1 MSSASSLGGFFI
13 RKITMI
19 DNVNNPQHYKCK
31 GVHLVLDIEPI
42 TILKDLPF
50 CKGNAIK
57 YILRYKN
64 KNGLEDLKKAEYYIK
79 ADTTVVKP
87 GNIET
92 LVITEYLK
100 KLLQSQ
106 KITKTEYK
114 CIVDILINPEKAVAD
129 VNQLMAEYGTPL
141 KEAVEDSLKHQE
153 QKREFDPIEQLIK
166 AYKDFIE

>member
-1 MSSASSLGGFFI
+1 
-13 RKITMI
+13 MI
-19 DNVNNPQHYKCK
+19 DNVNNPQHYKAK
-31 GVHLVLDIEPI
+31 AVRLVLDFEPI

-57 YILRYKN
+57 YVLRYKN

-79 ADTTVVKP
+79 ADTKVAKP

-100 KLLQSQ
+100 KLLQTQ
-106 KITKTEYK
+106 KINKTEYK
-114 CIVDILINPEKAVAD
+114 CIMDILVNPEKALVD

-153 QKREFDPIEQLIK
+153 QEQEFDPIEQLIK

>member
-1 MSSASSLGGFFI
+1 
-13 RKITMI
+13 MI
-19 DNVNNPQHYKCK
+19 DNVNNPQHYKAK
-31 GVHLVLDIEPI
+31 AVRLVLDFEPI

-57 YILRYKN
+57 YVLRYKN

-79 ADTTVVKP
+79 ADYEIAKP

-100 KLLQSQ
+100 KLLQTQ

-114 CIVDILINPEKAVAD
+114 CIMDILVNPEKALVD
-129 VNQLMAEYGTPL
+129 VNQLMVEYGTPL

-153 QKREFDPIEQLIK
+153 QKQEFDPIEQLIK

>member
-1 MSSASSLGGFFI
+1 
-13 RKITMI
+13 MI
-19 DNVNNPQHYKCK
+19 DNVNNPPHYKAK
-31 GVHLVLDIEPI
+31 AVQLVLDFEPI

-57 YILRYKN
+57 YVLRYKN

-79 ADTTVVKP
+79 ADTKIAKP
-87 GNIET
+87 SVIEA

-100 KLLQSQ
+100 KLLQTQ
-106 KITKTEYK
+106 KITETEYR
-114 CIVDILINPEKAVAD
+114 CILNILVNPKEALDD

-153 QKREFDPIEQLIK
+153 QKQELDPIAQIIK
-166 AYKDFIE
+166 AYRDFIE

>member
-1 MSSASSLGGFFI
+1 
-13 RKITMI
+13 MI
-19 DNVNNPQHYKCK
+19 DNVNNPPHYKAK
-31 GVHLVLDIEPI
+31 AVQLVLDFEPI

-57 YILRYKN
+57 YVLRYKN

-79 ADTTVVKP
+79 ADTKIAKP
-87 GNIET
+87 SCIEA

-100 KLLQSQ
+100 KLLQTQ

-114 CIVDILINPEKAVAD
+114 CIVGILVNPEEALAD
-129 VNQLMAEYGTPL
+129 VNQLMSEYGTPL

-153 QKREFDPIEQLIK
+153 QERELDPFEQFIK
-166 AYKDFIE
+166 DCRDFIK

>member
-1 MSSASSLGGFFI
+1 
-13 RKITMI
+13 MI
-19 DNVNNPQHYKCK
+19 DNVNNPQHYKSK
-31 GVHLVLDIEPI
+31 GVVLVLEIEPI

-57 YILRYKN
+57 YVLRYKN

-79 ADTTVVKP
+79 ADREIAKP
-87 GNIET
+87 GYIET

-100 KLLQSQ
+100 KLLQTQ

-141 KEAVEDSLKHQE
+141 KEAVEDSLKNQE
-153 QKREFDPIEQLIK
+153 QEQERIFNRIEQLID
-166 AYKDFIE
+166 AL

>member
-1 MSSASSLGGFFI
+1 
-13 RKITMI
+13 MI
-19 DNVNNPQHYKCK
+19 DNVNNPQHYKAK
-31 GVHLVLDIEPI
+31 GTILVLEIEPI

-57 YILRYKN
+57 YVLRYKN

-87 GNIET
+87 SNIET

-141 KEAVEDSLKHQE
+141 KEAVEDSLKNQE
-153 QKREFDPIEQLIK
+153 QERKFVYIERLID
-166 AYKDFIE
+166 AL

>member
-1 MSSASSLGGFFI
+1 
-13 RKITMI
+13 MI
-19 DNVNNPQHYKCK
+19 DNVNNPQHYKAK
-31 GVHLVLDIEPI
+31 GVMLVLEIEPI

-57 YILRYKN
+57 YVLRYKN

-79 ADTTVVKP
+79 ADTKVAKP

-100 KLLQSQ
+100 KLLQTQ
-106 KITKTEYK
+106 KINKTEYK
-114 CIVDILINPEKAVAD
+114 CIMDILVNPEKALVD

-153 QKREFDPIEQLIK
+153 QEQEFDPIEQLIK

>member
-1 MSSASSLGGFFI
+1 
-13 RKITMI
+13 MI
-19 DNVNNPQHYKCK
+19 DNVNNPPHYKDK
-31 GVHLVLDIEPI
+31 HVHLVLDFEPI

-57 YILRYKN
+57 YVLRYKN

-79 ADTTVVKP
+79 ADHGIAKP

-100 KLLQSQ
+100 KLLQTQ

-114 CIVDILINPEKAVAD
+114 CIVDILVNPEKALVD

-166 AYKDFIE
+166 AYKDFME

>member
-1 MSSASSLGGFFI
+1 
-13 RKITMI
+13 MI
-19 DNVNNPQHYKCK
+19 DNVNNPPHYKTK
-31 GVHLVLDIEPI
+31 AVQLVLDFEPI

-57 YILRYKN
+57 YVLRYKN

-79 ADTTVVKP
+79 ADTKIAKP
-87 GNIET
+87 SNIET

-100 KLLQSQ
+100 KLLQTH

-114 CIVDILINPEKAVAD
+114 CIVDILVNPEEALVD

-141 KEAVEDSLKHQE
+141 KEAVEDSLKHKEQE
-153 QKREFDPIEQLIK
+153 QELDPFEQFIK
-166 AYKDFIE
+166 DCRDFIK

>member
-1 MSSASSLGGFFI
+1 
-13 RKITMI
+13 MI

-92 LVITEYLK
+92 LIITEYLK

-106 KITKTEYK
+106 KITKAEYT
-114 CIVDILINPEKAVAD
+114 CIADILINPKKAIAD

-141 KEAVEDSLKHQE
+141 KEAVEDSLTHQE
-153 QKREFDPIEQLIK
+153 QKREFDPIEQLIN
-166 AYKDFIE
+166 AYREFIE

>member
-1 MSSASSLGGFFI
+1 
-13 RKITMI
+13 MI
-19 DNVNNPQHYKCK
+19 DNVNNPQHYKAK
-31 GVHLVLDIEPI
+31 GTILVLEIEPI

-57 YILRYKN
+57 YVLRYKN

-79 ADTTVVKP
+79 ADTSIVKP

-141 KEAVEDSLKHQE
+141 KEAVEDSLKNQE
-153 QKREFDPIEQLIK
+153 HEQEHK
-166 AYKDFIE
+166 FVFIERLIDAL

>member
-1 MSSASSLGGFFI
+1 
-13 RKITMI
+13 MI
-19 DNVNNPQHYKCK
+19 DNVNNPQHYKAK
-31 GVHLVLDIEPI
+31 KVQLVLVFEPI

-57 YILRYKN
+57 YVLRYKN

-79 ADTTVVKP
+79 ADHKIAKP

-100 KLLQSQ
+100 KLLQTQ

-114 CIVDILINPEKAVAD
+114 CIVDILINPEKALID

-141 KEAVEDSLKHQE
+141 KEAVEDSLKHKE

>member
-1 MSSASSLGGFFI
+1 
-13 RKITMI
+13 MI
-19 DNVNNPQHYKCK
+19 DNVNNPKHYKAK
-31 GVHLVLDIEPI
+31 GTILVLEIEPI

-57 YILRYKN
+57 YVLRYKN

-79 ADTTVVKP
+79 ADTTVAKP
-87 GNIET
+87 GNIES

-106 KITKTEYK
+106 KITKTEYR
-114 CIVDILINPEKAVAD
+114 CIVNILVNPEKAVAD

-141 KEAVEDSLKHQE
+141 KEAVEDSLKNQEQEQEQE
-153 QKREFDPIEQLIK
+153 QKFVYIERLID
-166 AYKDFIE
+166 AL

>member
-1 MSSASSLGGFFI
+1 
-13 RKITMI
+13 MI
-19 DNVNNPQHYKCK
+19 DNVNNPKHYKSK
-31 GVHLVLDIEPI
+31 GTILVLEIEPI

-57 YILRYKN
+57 YVLRYKN

-79 ADTTVVKP
+79 ADTKVAKP
-87 GNIET
+87 GNIES

-106 KITKTEYK
+106 KITKTEYR
-114 CIVDILINPEKAVAD
+114 CIVNILVNPEKAVAD
-129 VNQLMAEYGTPL
+129 VNQLMTEYGTSL

-153 QKREFDPIEQLIK
+153 QEREFDPIEQLVE
-166 AYKDFIE
+166 AYRDFIE

>member
-1 MSSASSLGGFFI
+1 
-13 RKITMI
+13 MI
-19 DNVNNPQHYKCK
+19 DNVNNPQHYKAK
-31 GVHLVLDIEPI
+31 RVQLVLDIEPI

-57 YILRYKN
+57 YVLRYKN

-79 ADTTVVKP
+79 ADQEIAKP
-87 GNIET
+87 GYIET

-100 KLLQSQ
+100 KLLQTQ
-106 KITKTEYK
+106 EINKTEYK

-141 KEAVEDSLKHQE
+141 KEAVEDSLKNQE
-153 QKREFDPIEQLIK
+153 QEQEQERKFVYIERLID
-166 AYKDFIE
+166 AL